1 MHEVNDGV
9 NSSGQGSAL
18 DRICL
23 NRCAPPPSGNAP
35 GQNPVNA
42 AAIEIDDLE
51 TPALMIKAFADGR
64 KVTELIENSKPAAV
78 PWARSGST
86 AKQSDE
92 LRADRPGKRF
102 RVN

>member
-1 MHEVNDGV
+1 MRCLMGPPICRRASFESLSMREVDGLRKQPRYV
-9 NSSGQGSAL
+9 ERDVKRDHGSAP

-35 GQNPVNA
+35 SQNLIDA

-64 KVTELIENSKPAAV
+64 QVTELIEN
-78 PWARSGST
+78 
-86 AKQSDE
+86 
-92 LRADRPGKRF
+92 
-102 RVN
+102 